1 MFGHLQIKSAYSFQ
15 ESTIL
20 IKDLVQYAKTKHIQA
35 LALTDDDNMYGAYEF
50 YEACQ
55 KASIKPI
62 LGVNASIRINDDITH
77 LMLYARDDIGY
88 KDLVRI
94 VSDINL
100 DEKKSIT
107 LKALS
112 NYRDHLYIVSNE
124 YEDRLI
130 ENAQKREETLLTHA
144 QIEEPVLKYMRIMK
158 QLFGTHYYIM
168 ITENGIN
175 GHSLRNK
182 TLIKDAKF
190 LDIPCIWGNDVRYLH
205 SHDAFTLDLLQASK
219 KGETLDKNHEPLTQ
233 ERYLKTEKEIRELF
247 QYYPDILKN
256 TEEFIENCYGSIQKT
271 KNGLPHFDSP
281 HQDSGGY
288 LRHLCIKGL
297 KQRFKNQI
305 ILDSYK
311 ERLLYELKT
320 IHTMGYDDYFL
331 IVFDYVQYAKKHHI
345 LVGPGRGSAAG
356 SLVAYCLGITNI
368 DPLKYDL
375 LFERFLNPE
384 RISMPDI
391 DVDFQDDRR
400 DEVIQY
406 VCHKYGQDHVAQI
419 VAFST
424 YGPRVAIKDL
434 GKVMGIPLP
443 RLEMIA
449 KMIPTDPKH
458 RKSITEV
465 YSTSASFQDMI
476 LKDPVLSR
484 LIGPMSLVE
493 YLPRNI
499 TMHAAGVVLS
509 YEPLRDVVPLV
520 KGPSDMVMS
529 QYSKDYIEKT
539 GLLKMDFLGLKN
551 LTMIDYIVKDIE
563 RDLQKP
569 ISINQIPLDDER
581 TYHLIAHG
589 DTTGVFQ
596 LESSGM
602 RSLLMKMQPHCFDDI
617 VAAVALYRPG
627 PMENI
632 PRYLEGRRHRDHI
645 TYPVKELKPIL
656 ESTYG
661 TIIYQE
667 QIMQIAQTIAGF
679 SLGRADVLRKAVSK
693 KDESMMAGMKEEFLE
708 GALKKG
714 YDKKIALELYQMI
727 EKFANYGFNKSHSVA
742 YGFMAYQLAYLKANY
757 PLYFF
762 AAILSNESGSI
773 SSKIRVIEESK
784 RYGVKILPPSINASY
799 SRFVVENG
807 GIRYALVSIK
817 NVGTAGYK
825 LIAKEREKGLFKD
838 IYDFLGRMSSTRL
851 TSKMLESL
859 IDAGAFDE
867 FNSNRAYL
875 RKNISL
881 MMEYVSLGVDEK
893 PVFEDVRENKYE
905 RLEREREVL
914 GLYVSTHPIVYV
926 KQKLKHPVVNLVDVN
941 RYVNRVIPVVCSLG
955 NIRAIVDKK
964 GRDMAFIE
972 GHDETGQ
979 EEFVCFS
986 NQYERYRNLLERGKI
1001 VEMNVRV
1008 QYRDRL
1014 SLIIQQIKEL

>member
-20 IKDLVQYAKTKHIQA
+20 IQSLIDNAKSKHIQA
-35 LALTDDDNMYGAYEF
+35 LALTDDNNMYGAYEF
-50 YEACQ
+50 YEACT

-62 LGVNASIRINDDITH
+62 LGVNASIMFNDDLIH
-77 LMLYARDDIGY
+77 LLLYARDDVGY

-100 DEKKSIT
+100 NENKAIT

-112 NYRDHLYIVSNE
+112 NYRDHLYIVSHE

-130 ENAQKREETLLTHA
+130 EQEATSKEDLLTHA
-144 QIEEPVLKYMRIMK
+144 QTERPVMSFMKTMKSFFGASYRIM
-158 QLFGTHYYIM
+158 IV
-168 ITENGIN
+168 EDGIK
-175 GHSLRNK
+175 GHSLRNQ
-182 TLIKDAKF
+182 TLIKYAQF

-219 KGETLDKNHEPLTQ
+219 KGEVLNKDHEPLTTD
-233 ERYLKTEKEIRELF
+233 RYLKSEKEIREIF
-247 QYYPDILKN
+247 GRYPDIIKN
-256 TEEFIENCYGSIQKT
+256 TEEIIDNCYGSIQKAE
-271 KNGLPHFDSP
+271 NGLPHYKTP
-281 HQDSGGY
+281 TGDSGAY

-297 KQRFKNQI
+297 KQRFKNQPI
-305 ILDSYK
+305 TDDYK
-311 ERLLYELKT
+311 DRLLYELKT

-331 IVFDYVQYAKKHHI
+331 IVFDYVQYAKKHGI

-384 RISMPDI
+384 RVSMPDI

-406 VCHKYGQDHVAQI
+406 VCDKYGYDHVAQI

-424 YGPRVAIKDL
+424 YGPRVAIKDI
-434 GKVMGIPLP
+434 GKVIGIPLP

-449 KMIPTDPKH
+449 KMVPTAPKH

-476 LKDPVLSR
+476 QKDPVLSR
-484 LIGPMSLVE
+484 LIAPMSLVE

-520 KGPSDMVMS
+520 IGPSDMIMS

-551 LTMIDYIVKDIE
+551 LTMIDYIMKDIE
-563 RDLQKP
+563 RKLGKTF
-569 ISINQIPLDDER
+569 SINTIPLNDAR
-581 TYHLIAHG
+581 TYHLISRG

-602 RSLLMKMQPHCFDDI
+602 RSLLKKMKPECFDDI
-617 VAAVALYRPG
+617 VAAIALYRPG

-632 PRYLEGRRHRDHI
+632 PLYLEGRKNKNNI
-645 TYPVKELKPIL
+645 TYLLKELEPIL
-656 ESTYG
+656 KSTYG
-661 TIIYQE
+661 IMIYQE
-667 QIMQIAQTIAGF
+667 QIMQIAQVIAGF
-679 SLGRADVLRKAVSK
+679 SLGRADILRKAVSS
-693 KDESMMAGMKEEFLE
+693 KDESMMAGMKEEFIQ
-708 GALKKG
+708 GAIKKG
-714 YDKKIALELYQMI
+714 FKEDVATRLYQMI

-742 YGFMAYQLAYLKANY
+742 YGYVAYQLAYLKANY

-762 AAILSNESGSI
+762 ASILSNESGSA
-773 SSKIRVIEESK
+773 SSKMRTIEESK
-784 RYGVKILPPSINASY
+784 RYGVKILPPSINYSY
-799 SRFVVENG
+799 SRFMVEEG
-807 GIRYALVSIK
+807 GIRYSLVSIK
-817 NVGTAGYK
+817 NVGSAGYK
-825 LIAKEREKGLFKD
+825 MILKEREKGLFKD
-838 IYDFLGRMSSTRL
+838 MYDFLARIPSLS
-851 TSKMLESL
+851 SKMLESL

-867 FNSNRAYL
+867 FNKNRAYL

-881 MMEYVSLGVDEK
+881 MMEYIQLGVDEK
-893 PVFEDVRENKYE
+893 PIFEEVRENKFE
-905 RLEREREVL
+905 RLEREKEVL
-914 GLYVSTHPIVYV
+914 GLYISTHPIVYA
-926 KQKLKHPVVNLVDVN
+926 KQKIKHPLVNLIDVEN
-941 RYVNRVIPVVCSLG
+941 YMDRTIPVVCS
-955 NIRAIVDKK
+955 ISSVRAIVDKK
-964 GRDMAFIE
+964 GREMAFIE
-972 GHDETGQ
+972 GQDETRQ
-979 EEFVCFS
+979 VEFVCFS
-986 NQYERYRNLLERGKI
+986 NQYERYKNIFERGKTM
-1001 VEMNVRV
+1001 EMNVRV

-1014 SLIIQQIKEL
+1014 SLIINQVKEL

>member
-20 IKDLVQYAKTKHIQA
+20 IKDLIQNAKTKHIQA
-35 LALTDDDNMYGAYEF
+35 LALTDDNNMYGAYEF
-50 YEACQ
+50 YEACL

-77 LMLYARDDIGY
+77 LLLYAIDDVGY

-100 DEKKSIT
+100 NENKCIS

-124 YEDRLI
+124 YEELLI
-130 ENAQKREETLLTHA
+130 EKAQTSETTLLTHA
-144 QIEEPVLKYMRIMK
+144 RNEEPVLEYMKIMK
-158 QLFGTHYYIM
+158 KLFRNHYYIM
-168 ITENGIN
+168 INENGIN
-175 GHSLRNK
+175 GHTLRNK
-182 TLIKDAKF
+182 TLIKYAQF
-190 LDIPCIWGNDVRYLH
+190 LDIPCIWGNDVRYLY

-219 KGETLDKNHEPLTQ
+219 RGDILDKNHEPLSE
-233 ERYLKTEKEIRELF
+233 ERYLKSEKEIRELF
-247 QYYPDILKN
+247 KNHPDIIKN
-256 TEEFIENCYGSIQKT
+256 TEEFIENCYGTIQKT
-271 KNGLPHFDSP
+271 KNGLPHYQSP
-281 HQDSGGY
+281 NGDSGAY

-297 KQRFKNQI
+297 KQRFKNKMI
-305 ILDSYK
+305 PESYK

-331 IVFDYVQYAKKHHI
+331 IVFDYVQYAKKHQI

-406 VCHKYGQDHVAQI
+406 VCDKYGHDHVAQI

-449 KMIPTDPKH
+449 KMIPTAYKH

-465 YSTSASFQDMI
+465 YQTSASFQDMI
-476 LKDPVLSR
+476 QKDAVLSR

-520 KGPSDMVMS
+520 IGPSDMVMS

-563 RDLQKP
+563 NSLQKSF
-569 ISINQIPLDDER
+569 SINNIPLDDRR
-581 TYHLIAHG
+581 TYHLIAQG

-602 RSLLMKMQPHCFDDI
+602 RSLLTKMKPDCFDDI
-617 VAAVALYRPG
+617 VAAIALYRPG

-632 PRYLEGRRHRDHI
+632 PRYLEGRLHKDNI
-645 TYPVKELKPIL
+645 TYPVKELEPVL
-656 ESTYG
+656 RSTYG

-667 QIMQIAQTIAGF
+667 QIMQIAQIIAGF
-679 SLGRADVLRKAVSK
+679 SLGKADVLRKAVSK
-693 KDESMMAGMKEEFLE
+693 KDESMMASIKEEFIE
-708 GALKKG
+708 GAISKG
-714 YDKKIALELYQMI
+714 YKENIAIGLYRMI

-742 YGFMAYQLAYLKANY
+742 YGYMAYQLAYLKANY

-762 AAILSNESGSI
+762 AAILSNESGSS

-784 RYGVKILPPSINASY
+784 RYGVKILPPSINYSY
-799 SRFVVENG
+799 SRFVVENT
-807 GIRYALVSIK
+807 GIRYSLVSIK
-817 NVGTAGYK
+817 NVGSAGYK
-825 LIAKEREKGLFKD
+825 LIIQEREKGLFKD
-838 IYDFLGRMSSTRL
+838 IYDFLGRLPSLS
-851 TSKMLESL
+851 SKMLESL
-859 IDAGAFDE
+859 IDAGALDE
-867 FNSNRAYL
+867 FYNNRAYL

-881 MMEYVSLGVDEK
+881 MQEYIQLGVDEK
-893 PVFEDVRENKYE
+893 PIFEDVRENKYE
-905 RLEREREVL
+905 RLEREKEVL
-914 GLYVSTHPIVYV
+914 GLYVSTHPIVYI
-926 KQKLKHPVVNLVDVN
+926 KQKIKHPIVNLVDVQH
-941 RYVNRVIPVVCSLG
+941 YIDKTIPIVCTIG
-955 NIRAIVDKK
+955 NIRVIVDKK
-964 GRDMAFIE
+964 GRNMAFIE
-972 GHDETGQ
+972 CQDETGQ
-979 EEFVCFS
+979 EECVCFS
-986 NQYERYRNLLERGKI
+986 NQYERYKNILERGKI

-1014 SLIIQQIKEL
+1014 SLIINQVKEL

>member
-20 IKDLVQYAKTKHIQA
+20 IQSLIDNAKSKHIQA
-35 LALTDDDNMYGAYEF
+35 LALTDDNNMYGAYEF
-50 YEACQ
+50 YEACT

-62 LGVNASIRINDDITH
+62 LGVNASIMFNDDLIH
-77 LMLYARDDIGY
+77 LLLYARDDVGY

-100 DEKKSIT
+100 NENKAIT

-112 NYRDHLYIVSNE
+112 NYRDHLYIVSHE

-130 ENAQKREETLLTHA
+130 EQEATSKEDLLTHA
-144 QIEEPVLKYMRIMK
+144 QTERPVMSFMKTMKSFFGASYRIM
-158 QLFGTHYYIM
+158 IV
-168 ITENGIN
+168 EDGIK
-175 GHSLRNK
+175 GHSLRNQ
-182 TLIKDAKF
+182 TLIKYAQF

-219 KGETLDKNHEPLTQ
+219 KGEVLNKDHEPLTTD
-233 ERYLKTEKEIRELF
+233 RYLKSEKEIREIF
-247 QYYPDILKN
+247 GRYPDIIKN
-256 TEEFIENCYGSIQKT
+256 TEEMLDNCYGSIQKAE
-271 KNGLPHFDSP
+271 NGLPHYKTP
-281 HQDSGGY
+281 TGDSGAY

-297 KQRFKNQI
+297 KQRFKNQPI
-305 ILDSYK
+305 TDDYK
-311 ERLLYELKT
+311 DRLLYELKT

-331 IVFDYVQYAKKHHI
+331 IVFDYVQYAKKHGI

-384 RISMPDI
+384 RVSMPDI

-406 VCHKYGQDHVAQI
+406 VCDKYGHDHVAQI

-424 YGPRVAIKDL
+424 YGPRVAIKDI

-449 KMIPTDPKH
+449 KMVPTAPKH

-476 LKDPVLSR
+476 QKDPVLSR
-484 LIGPMSLVE
+484 LIAPMSLVE

-520 KGPSDMVMS
+520 IGPSDMIMS

-551 LTMIDYIVKDIE
+551 LTMIDYIMKDIE
-563 RDLQKP
+563 RKLGKTF
-569 ISINQIPLDDER
+569 SINTIPLNDAR
-581 TYHLIAHG
+581 TYHLISRG

-602 RSLLMKMQPHCFDDI
+602 RSLLKKMKPECFDDI
-617 VAAVALYRPG
+617 VAAIALYRPG

-632 PRYLEGRRHRDHI
+632 PLYLEGRKNKNNI
-645 TYPVKELKPIL
+645 TYLLKELEPIL
-656 ESTYG
+656 KSTYG
-661 TIIYQE
+661 IMIYQE
-667 QIMQIAQTIAGF
+667 QIMQIAQVIAGF
-679 SLGRADVLRKAVSK
+679 SLGRADILRKAVSS
-693 KDESMMAGMKEEFLE
+693 KDESMMAGMKEEFIQ
-708 GALKKG
+708 GAIKKG
-714 YDKKIALELYQMI
+714 FKEDVATRLYQMI

-742 YGFMAYQLAYLKANY
+742 YGYVAYQLAYLKANY

-762 AAILSNESGSI
+762 ASILSNESGSA
-773 SSKIRVIEESK
+773 SSKMRTIEESK
-784 RYGVKILPPSINASY
+784 RYGVKILPPSINYSY
-799 SRFVVENG
+799 SRFMVEEG
-807 GIRYALVSIK
+807 GIRYSLVSIK
-817 NVGTAGYK
+817 NVGSAGYK
-825 LIAKEREKGLFKD
+825 MILKEREKGLFKD
-838 IYDFLGRMSSTRL
+838 MYDFLARIPSLS
-851 TSKMLESL
+851 SKMLESL

-867 FNSNRAYL
+867 FNKNRGYL

-881 MMEYVSLGVDEK
+881 MM
-893 PVFEDVRENKYE
+893 
-905 RLEREREVL
+905 
-914 GLYVSTHPIVYV
+914 
-926 KQKLKHPVVNLVDVN
+926 
-941 RYVNRVIPVVCSLG
+941 
-955 NIRAIVDKK
+955 
-964 GRDMAFIE
+964 
-972 GHDETGQ
+972 
-979 EEFVCFS
+979 
-986 NQYERYRNLLERGKI
+986 
-1001 VEMNVRV
+1001 
-1008 QYRDRL
+1008 
-1014 SLIIQQIKEL
+1014 